1 MGPSLKE
8 YRVVFHTVGRLLR
21 FFSLMLLVPLVWVF
35 RETTIGLCFVS
46 FVFPSLLSL
55 AIGLILNRLSRDS
68 KEEVITVRE
77 GAVIVTFSW
86 ATVIVVSALP
96 YMIYGLLNFSQAI
109 FEATSGWTTT
119 GLTMF
124 RNVESL
130 PKPILFWRSLTQYLG
145 GAGFAVIMMSTI
157 IGPTGLGFY
166 QAEGRVDNIAPNI
179 RHSTRL
185 IITYY
190 LLYALFGTIAL
201 KLTGLSLFDAL
212 NHSFT
217 ALATGGFSTKNNS
230 IASFNKLSVELIL
243 MFLMFL
249 GATGFGIHH
258 AFWSR
263 DWHALKKNSEPKQM
277 LILIFLGTASV
288 AFAGVGKAFSTMP
301 DAFRHTVFQI
311 VSALTGT
318 GFSTVDLRSWL
329 VFPTGFFVLIVFMLL
344 GGCMDSTSGG
354 IKQYRL
360 SVLIKT
366 FKISLKRF
374 LLPKSSVVY
383 VEIWKG
389 SAKKYLE
396 PQLIKEAFVTS
407 AAYILSYVLGTVIL
421 TLFGYALEEAM
432 FEFASALAGVG
443 LSCGITSADMPLGA
457 MWTLT
462 VGMFMGRLEF
472 LVVVYALAKI
482 FSDLFKSFSEQA

>member
-1 MGPSLKE
+1 MRPSLQE
-8 YRVVFHTVGRLLR
+8 YRVAFRTLGRLLK

-55 AIGLILNRLSRDS
+55 VIGLILSRLSRDS

-86 ATVIVVSALP
+86 ATVIVISALP

-130 PKPILFWRSLTQYLG
+130 PKPILFWRSLTQYFG

-230 IASFNKLSVELIL
+230 IASFNKPSVELIL

-249 GATGFGIHH
+249 GAMGFGIHH
-258 AFWSR
+258 TFWSR

-277 LILIFLGTASV
+277 LILIFLGTVSLSL
-288 AFAGVGKAFSTMP
+288 AGFGKVFSTLSEGL
-301 DAFRHTVFQI
+301 RHAIFQVI
-311 VSALTGT
+311 SALTGT

-360 SVLIKT
+360 SVLIKA
-366 FKISLKRF
+366 FKISLRRF

-389 SAKKYLE
+389 SAKKYLD
-396 PQLIKEAFVTS
+396 PQLIKEAFLTS
-407 AAYILSYVLGTVIL
+407 AVYVISHALGTIIL
-421 TLFGYALEEAM
+421 TLFGYTLEEAM

-462 VGMFMGRLEF
+462 AGMFMGRLEF

>member
-1 MGPSLKE
+1 MRLTLQE
-8 YRVVFHTVGRLLR
+8 YRVVFSTLSKLLK
-21 FFSLMLLVPLVWVF
+21 FFSLILLLPLVWIFSEPSFFQCILSFSIPSAVAF
-35 RETTIGLCFVS
+35 ILGFVLQRFS
-46 FVFPSLLSL
+46 HATESD
-55 AIGLILNRLSRDS
+55 A
-68 KEEVITVRE
+68 ITVKE
-77 GAVIVTFSW
+77 GAVIVLFSW
-86 ATVIVVSALP
+86 TTVIVLSALP
-96 YMIYGLLNFSQAI
+96 YMLCRLLNFSQAI

-124 RNVESL
+124 PEVEGL
-130 PKPILFWRSLTQYLG
+130 PKPVLFWRSLTQYLG
-145 GAGFAVIMMSTI
+145 GAGFAVIVMSTI

-190 LLYALFGTIAL
+190 LLYAVAGTIAL
-201 KLTGLSLFDAL
+201 MISGLNFFDAL
-212 NHSFT
+212 NHSLT

-230 IASFNKLSVELIL
+230 VAAFNNPATELIL

-249 GATGFGIHH
+249 GSIGFGIHH

-263 DWHALKKNSEPKQM
+263 DWHALRKNSEPKQM
-277 LILIFLGTASV
+277 IMLILLGTVCVSLT
-288 AFAGVGKAFSTMP
+288 GVGKVFPTFS
-301 DAFRHTVFQI
+301 DSLRHGIFQV

-318 GFSTVDLRSWL
+318 GFSTVDLKSWL
-329 VFPTGFFVLIVFMLL
+329 GFPTGLFVLVVLMLL

-360 SVLIKT
+360 TVLFKT
-366 FKISLKRF
+366 FKMSLRRF
-374 LLPKSSVVY
+374 LLPKTSVVY

-389 SAKKYLE
+389 SARRYLD
-396 PQLIKEAFVTS
+396 PQLIREAFVTS
-407 AAYILSYVLGTVIL
+407 AAYILSCVLGVLML
-421 TLFGYALEEAM
+421 TFYGYSLEQAM

-443 LSCGITSADMPLGA
+443 LSCGITSPTMPPGA

-482 FSDLFKSFSEQA
+482 FSDAFRSFPKQA

>member
-1 MGPSLKE
+1 MISSMHE
-8 YRVVFHTVGRLLR
+8 YGVVFRTVGRLLV
-21 FFSLMLLVPLVWVF
+21 FFSLVLLVPLVWIF
-35 RETTIGLCFVS
+35 EETSVTHCLISFVLPSLISLTIGLIVS
-46 FVFPSLLSL
+46 
-55 AIGLILNRLSRDS
+55 RLSKAE
-68 KEEVITVRE
+68 KEEVITVKE

-86 ATVIVVSALP
+86 ASAVVISALP

-124 RNVESL
+124 QDVEGL
-130 PKPILFWRSLTQYLG
+130 PKPILFWRSFTQYLG

-185 IITYY
+185 IVTYY

-201 KLTGLSLFDAL
+201 KFAGLSFFDAL

-217 ALATGGFSTKNNS
+217 ALATGGFSTRNNS
-230 IASFNKLSVELIL
+230 IASFNNVPVELIL

-249 GATGFGIHH
+249 GALGFGIHH

-277 LILIFLGTASV
+277 LILIFLGTVCVS
-288 AFAGVGKAFSTMP
+288 FAGFGKVFSRLS
-301 DAFRHTVFQI
+301 DGLRHAIFQV

-318 GFSTVDLRSWL
+318 GFSTVDLRSWTA
-329 VFPTGFFVLIVFMLL
+329 FPTGFFVLIVFMLL

-354 IKQYRL
+354 IKQYRF
-360 SVLIKT
+360 SVLIKA
-366 FKISLKRF
+366 FKISLRRF

-389 SAKKYLE
+389 STKKYLD
-396 PQLIKEAFVTS
+396 PQLIKEAFLTS
-407 AAYILSYVLGTVIL
+407 AVYVISHALGTIIL
-421 TLFGYALEEAM
+421 TLFGYTLEEAM

-443 LSCGITSADMPLGA
+443 LSCGITSSTMPLGA

-462 VGMFMGRLEF
+462 IGMFMGRLEF

-482 FSDLFKSFSEQA
+482 FSNLFRSFSEKA

>member
-86 ATVIVVSALP
+86 ATVIVISALP

-185 IITYY
+185 IMTYY
-190 LLYALFGTIAL
+190 LLYALF
-201 KLTGLSLFDAL
+201 
-212 NHSFT
+212 
-217 ALATGGFSTKNNS
+217 
-230 IASFNKLSVELIL
+230 E
-243 MFLMFL
+243 
-249 GATGFGIHH
+249 
-258 AFWSR
+258 
-263 DWHALKKNSEPKQM
+263 
-277 LILIFLGTASV
+277 
-288 AFAGVGKAFSTMP
+288 
-301 DAFRHTVFQI
+301 
-311 VSALTGT
+311 
-318 GFSTVDLRSWL
+318 RS
-329 VFPTGFFVLIVFMLL
+329 P
-344 GGCMDSTSGG
+344 
-354 IKQYRL
+354 
-360 SVLIKT
+360 
-366 FKISLKRF
+366 
-374 LLPKSSVVY
+374 
-383 VEIWKG
+383 
-389 SAKKYLE
+389 
-396 PQLIKEAFVTS
+396 
-407 AAYILSYVLGTVIL
+407 
-421 TLFGYALEEAM
+421 
-432 FEFASALAGVG
+432 
-443 LSCGITSADMPLGA
+443 
-457 MWTLT
+457 
-462 VGMFMGRLEF
+462 
-472 LVVVYALAKI
+472 
-482 FSDLFKSFSEQA
+482 